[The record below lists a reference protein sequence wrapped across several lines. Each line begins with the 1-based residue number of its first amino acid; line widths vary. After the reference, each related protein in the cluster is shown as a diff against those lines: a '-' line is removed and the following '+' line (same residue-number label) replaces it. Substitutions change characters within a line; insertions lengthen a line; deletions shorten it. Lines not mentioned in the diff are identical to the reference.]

1 MAHYYQKKWVF
12 TWNTDENGILVNE
25 TKLQNLLN
33 EIVEEGVFQKERGKK
48 TGRLHMQ
55 GRFKLK
61 GPRTGK
67 KQLLKLFSEL
77 ACVRNLTFEP
87 ERSKDSTRYC
97 SKIQTRVDG
106 PWFVGTPQYRRKNT
120 PISISLRKWQKQL
133 LNELNSPLGE
143 TFRDRKVIWIQ
154 DEKGSA
160 GKSTFL
166 KYLCSQKEGLN
177 FKKLPLDRPDRI
189 RMMVCKMTQK
199 EDVDAFCFDF
209 TRTLDENT
217 SIRSMFQVLEE
228 IKNGHIV
235 SAMFGAPMESIIPNP
250 FVIIF
255 TNEDISGYYHY
266 LSKDRWQGYAIIE
279 NELLAITKFEPHNQ
293 NNRFVKLDE
302 RGKGTNMCR

>member
-1 MAHYYQKKWVF
+1 MINNYQKCWVF
-12 TWNTDENGILVNE
+12 TCNSDESDQLIDHKILE
-25 TKLQNLLN
+25 NLLN
-33 EIVEEGVFQKERGKK
+33 KISVEGVFQNEKGLK
-48 TGRLHMQ
+48 TCPTHYQ

-61 GPRTGK
+61 GPRIGK
-67 KQLLKLFSEL
+67 RRLLEIFSQIG
-77 ACVRNLTFEP
+77 CVSNLTFSP
-87 ERSKDSTRYC
+87 ERLNNSTAYC
-97 SKIQTRVDG
+97 TKSLARLEG
-106 PWFVGTPQYRRKNT
+106 PWFIGIDSYRAKNSRMILT
-120 PISISLRKWQKQL
+120 FRKWQEQL
-133 LNELNSPLGE
+133 LNELKSPLGE

-154 DEKGSA
+154 DEHVIA

-189 RMMVCKMTQK
+189 RMIVCKMTEK

-235 SAMFGAPMESIIPNP
+235 SAMFGAPMESIIPCP

-255 TNEDISGYYHY
+255 TNENVS
-266 LSKDRWQGYAIIE
+266 E
-279 NELLAITKFEPHNQ
+279 
-293 NNRFVKLDE
+293 
-302 RGKGTNMCR
+302 

>member
-12 TWNTDENGILVNE
+12 TWNADESGILVDE
-25 TKLQNLLN
+25 KKLQNLLN

-61 GPRTGK
+61 GSRTGK

-97 SKIQTRVDG
+97 SKIQTRLDG

-120 PISISLRKWQKQL
+120 PINISLREWQEQF

-154 DEKGSA
+154 DERGSA

-166 KYLCSQKEGLN
+166 KYLCSEKEGLN

-189 RMMVCKMTQK
+189 RMMVCKITQK

-235 SAMFGAPMESIIPNP
+235 SAMFGTPMEAIIPNP

-255 TNEDISGYYHY
+255 TNEDISKYYHY
-266 LSKDRWQGYAIIE
+266 LSKDRWQVYAIIE
-279 NELLAITKFEPHNQ
+279 NELLAVTKFEPHNQ
-293 NNRFVKLDE
+293 HSRFMKLNE
-302 RGKGTNMCR
+302 RGKGTNMCQ

>member
-1 MAHYYQKKWVF
+1 MAHNYQKRWVF
-12 TWNTDENGILVNE
+12 TWNASTEGQLVDPQKLISFLNE
-25 TKLQNLLN
+25 T
-33 EIVEEGVFQKERGKK
+33 VESGVFQKEQGLE
-48 TGRLHMQ
+48 TNRLHYQ
-55 GRFKLK
+55 GRFELK
-61 GPRTGK
+61 GPRVGK
-67 KQLLKLFSEL
+67 RKLLTMFEKLGDIK
-77 ACVRNLTFEP
+77 NLTFSP
-87 ERSKDSTRYC
+87 ERLYDSTSYC
-97 SKIQTRVDG
+97 VKSESRVEG

-120 PISISLRKWQKQL
+120 PMNMSLRKWQKQL

-177 FKKLPLDRPDRI
+177 FKKFPLDRPDRI
-189 RMMVCKMTQK
+189 RMMVCKITQK

-217 SIRSMFQVLEE
+217 SIRSIFQVLEE

-255 TNEDISGYYHY
+255 TNDDVSKYYHY
-266 LSKDRWQGYAIIE
+266 LSKDRWQAYAIIE
-279 NELLAITKFEPHNQ
+279 NELLVITKFEPHDQ
-293 NNRFVKLDE
+293 NSRFVKLIE
-302 RGKGTNMCR
+302 RKKKN

>member
-1 MAHYYQKKWVF
+1 M
-12 TWNTDENGILVNE
+12 T
-25 TKLQNLLN
+25 
-33 EIVEEGVFQKERGKK
+33 
-48 TGRLHMQ
+48 
-55 GRFKLK
+55 
-61 GPRTGK
+61 
-67 KQLLKLFSEL
+67 FS
-77 ACVRNLTFEP
+77 P
-87 ERSKDSTRYC
+87 ERLYDSTSYC
-97 SKIQTRVDG
+97 VKAESRVEG

-120 PISISLRKWQKQL
+120 PISLSLRKWQEQL

-189 RMMVCKMTQK
+189 RMMVCKMTEK

-255 TNEDISGYYHY
+255 TNEDVSMYYRY
-266 LSKDRWQGYAIIE
+266 LSKDRWQAYAIIE
-279 NELLAITKFEPHNQ
+279 NELLAITKFEPHDQ
-293 NNRFVKLDE
+293 NTRHVKLYE
-302 RGKGTNMCR
+302 RTKKD

>member
-12 TWNTDENGILVNE
+12 TWNTDESGILVNE

-189 RMMVCKMTQK
+189 RMMVCKITEK

-293 NNRFVKLDE
+293 NNRCVKLDE
-302 RGKGTNMCR
+302 RRKGTNMCR